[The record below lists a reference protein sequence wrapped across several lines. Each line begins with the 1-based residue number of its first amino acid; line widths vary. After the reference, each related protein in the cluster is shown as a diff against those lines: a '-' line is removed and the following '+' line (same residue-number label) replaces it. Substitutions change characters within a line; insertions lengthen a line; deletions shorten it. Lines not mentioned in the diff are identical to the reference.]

1 MGITSLDVGGVKGH
15 LARDSSSSDIRGLQR
30 GLILLQAREWSLRG
44 TGREEDVEPVTH
56 VPAEQVVDGC
66 EEAGL
71 QYQRH
76 HCDHYSVPDLHF
88 SVGKRGNQV
97 RGCRG
102 TETAA
107 NPSLPQAR
115 GSLRVLLCILGLFPL
130 KWEGFRG
137 RGG

>member
-1 MGITSLDVGGVKGH
+1 MGVTGLEVGGVKGH

-44 TGREEDVEPVTH
+44 TRREEDVEPVTH

-71 QYQRH
+71 QYQTH
-76 HCDHYSVPDLHF
+76 HCDHYSVPDLLLENEEIRLEVVEVPRRLQTHPCT
-88 SVGKRGNQV
+88 KP
-97 RGCRG
+97 
-102 TETAA
+102 EAA
-107 NPSLPQAR
+107 CWCCCASWVSSL
-115 GSLRVLLCILGLFPL
+115 S

-137 RGG
+137 WGG